1 MSKKISLSELRRLV
15 EQVIKEEENA
25 SRLEIDI
32 TKDQPDER
40 DPIRRK
46 GPPTYKVYYYFEQDG
61 LSFEFDGSLKPYHTG
76 RDYDYEFEPSWFA
89 DDESE
94 EYYSENW
101 ENIEEQ
107 ILQKFY
113 EEPR

>member
-1 MSKKISLSELRRLV
+1 MPKKINLTELRRLV

-40 DPIRRK
+40 APRK
-46 GPPTYKVYYYFEQDG
+46 MKAPTYSVEYVFEEDG
-61 LSFEFDGSLKPYHTG
+61 IMLQFSGSLIPFHTG
-76 RDYDYEFEPSWFA
+76 RDYDYQFEPSWFQ

-94 EYYSENW
+94 NYYNENW
-101 ENIEEQ
+101 EKIEDQ
-107 ILQKFY
+107 IMDKFY